1 MIDPPKFQIRS
12 HRLENEEGNQVP
24 FVRSPN
30 QGGMFNPRYLI
41 MHYTAG
47 RNAASSIQWLTN
59 RDARASAHIVIGR
72 DGSVTQL
79 VGFNRRAWHAG
90 QSEWN
95 GLVGMSRHSIGIE
108 LDNAGV
114 MTRRNGRWFAW
125 FNEAYPDEEVVEAT
139 HKHHTTSKGWHS
151 FTPIQLRVATGVA
164 TAIVRK
170 YSLLDVIGHDDISPT
185 RKVDPGPAFP
195 MLSFRSMVMGRE
207 EEKEEVFETI
217 GNLNIRFGP
226 GTEFD
231 KLSASPLPRG
241 TRVIIQNTHETWKYV
256 EVIHELGQ
264 EGCGVRG
271 WVSGRFLSLV
281 EDDDI
286 DP

>member
-12 HRLENEEGNQVP
+12 HRLEDESGEPVR

-30 QGGMFNPRYLI
+30 QGGTFNPRYLI

-47 RNAASSIQWLTN
+47 RSAESSLRWLTN
-59 RDARASAHIVIGR
+59 RDARASAHILIGR
-72 DGSVTQL
+72 DGSITQM

-95 GLVGMSRHSIGIE
+95 GLIGMSRHSIGIE

-114 MTRRNGRWFAW
+114 MTRRAGQWFSW
-125 FNEAYPDEEVVEAT
+125 FNQAYPDEDVVEAT
-139 HKHHTTSKGWHS
+139 HKHHSTSKGWHTFS
-151 FTPIQLRVATGVA
+151 EVQLQAAIGVA

-170 YSLLDVIGHDDISPT
+170 YGLLDVLGHDDISPT

-195 MLSFRSMVMGRE
+195 MLSFRSLVMGRE
-207 EEKEEVFETI
+207 EEKDEVFETI

-231 KLSASPLPRG
+231 KLPASPLPLG
-241 TRVIIQNTHETWKYV
+241 TRVVIQNTHETWKYV
-256 EVIHELGQ
+256 EVIHELKQ

-271 WVSGRFLSLV
+271 WVSGRFLRQI
-281 EDDDI
+281 EDEDL
-286 DP
+286 